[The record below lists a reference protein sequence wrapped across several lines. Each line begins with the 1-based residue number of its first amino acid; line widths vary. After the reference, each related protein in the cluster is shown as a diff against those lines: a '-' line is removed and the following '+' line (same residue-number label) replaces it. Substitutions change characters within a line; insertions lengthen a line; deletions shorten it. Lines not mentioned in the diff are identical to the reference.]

1 MPKDKIEKAKEFD
14 KLISS
19 KEDPNDLVN
28 ENDPFYF
35 LNGLEPYLHRSKG
48 IKESK
53 STLIQ
58 SVLSIINE
66 IACYNSRISMN
77 LCQTIV
83 DDVCILILCSKNS
96 GIVDYA
102 TKCLTSFASLS
113 VDSREKLK
121 RLTRA
126 LMLILCRESKLDE
139 ERRKGPVVRVQ
150 RAIGKMV
157 EAAKEGE
164 LLSWSVPL
172 AIGAG
177 IARFALL

>member
-1 MPKDKIEKAKEFD
+1 MFQ
-14 KLISS
+14 ISRAS
-19 KEDPNDLVN
+19 K
-28 ENDPFYF
+28 FI
-35 LNGLEPYLHRSKG
+35 R
-48 IKESK
+48 
-53 STLIQ
+53 
-58 SVLSIINE
+58 IINE

-139 ERRKGPVVRVQ
+139 ERKILKS
-150 RAIGKMV
+150 RAIFILGKANYGRLCFLDFRDITTTHPSPTIRTWV
-157 EAAKEGE
+157 FSNSGTC
-164 LLSWSVPL
+164 SDPCQC
-172 AIGAG
+172 
-177 IARFALL
+177 